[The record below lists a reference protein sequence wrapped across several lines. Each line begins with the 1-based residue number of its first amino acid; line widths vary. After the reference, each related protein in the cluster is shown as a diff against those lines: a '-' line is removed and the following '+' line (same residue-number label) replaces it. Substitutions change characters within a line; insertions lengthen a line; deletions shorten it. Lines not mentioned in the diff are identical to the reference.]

1 MYQNKQE
8 KGEKNRSGCNLF
20 VKQEIYYQIHFSF
33 SRVLYGNWREQKTT
47 PEKQQVAQMT
57 DEVV

>member
-8 KGEKNRSGCNLF
+8 KGEKTYQVATYLLNRNILQNS
-20 VKQEIYYQIHFSF
+20 FSF
-33 SRVLYGNWREQKTT
+33 SRVLYGNWGNDSTSK
-47 PEKQQVAQMT
+47 AAGST